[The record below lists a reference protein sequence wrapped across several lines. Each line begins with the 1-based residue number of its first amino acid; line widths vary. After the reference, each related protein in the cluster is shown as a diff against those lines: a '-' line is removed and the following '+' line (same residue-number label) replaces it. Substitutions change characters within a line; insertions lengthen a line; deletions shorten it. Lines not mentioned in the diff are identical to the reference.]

1 MKKCFYILTTTIF
14 LFSCGAKK
22 NDSSVQSNNVDTAN
36 TVADTAVSFFPVTS
50 FIQGQ
55 MIQFDSMAITP
66 LLISTV
72 HDKADSQWI
81 KREQLRPLLQSFLT
95 PVINET
101 NLVKYFKET
110 KFNDQTVGAITLT
123 YDPVTTLPD
132 SIPLSNWNVYV
143 DPKKGTVNKVY
154 IVKHITENGQSIIQ
168 QLIWQTGEFAQI
180 TEILNKPDGSFEIIR
195 QDKYIWNFD

>member
-1 MKKCFYILTTTIF
+1 MKKCFYILAATIF

-22 NDSSVQSNNVDTAN
+22 TDSSVQNNNADTTN

-123 YDPVTTLPD
+123 YDPITTLPD
-132 SIPLSNWNVYV
+132 SISLSNWNVYI